1 MDKQYFVEF
10 GHGPYANLLVDPT
23 FKKAFDPTHTE
34 SRTNLINFLNDIL
47 GPQLRSPIE
56 NLYVARESLNRS
68 GSKESRSSILD
79 LHCTDM
85 ENRHFEVEVQKHS
98 LKNFVKRIGYYAS
111 QLIVEQGE
119 PGKDWNYKVN
129 PVYILSILN
138 FELFHDRRAIRRA
151 TTLDIETH
159 EQILDSYNYTFIE
172 LPKISSEISENS
184 DEVQKWL
191 FVLSNLG
198 KLQKLPPAVSTH
210 KFGRLLIPAKIAN
223 FNREELKQ
231 YEDAMRLEWD
241 EYAIKQQKLEDQA
254 KYEAEQA
261 QRKEVLAKM
270 DAEQAQR
277 KEVLAKMDAEQ
288 AQRKTE
294 LAKMDAE
301 QAQRKTELAKMD
313 AEQAQRKT
321 ELAKMDAEQA
331 QRKTEL
337 AKMDAEQAQRKTEL
351 AKMDAEQAQRKT
363 ELAKMDAEQ
372 AQRKTELAKM
382 DAEQAQRKTELAKMD
397 VEQKRIKEEIV
408 KMKADYERIKTDQAK
423 IDVEQTQMN
432 AEKVKLAKEKAQLQK
447 EKEELLSLKAE
458 LERNLKENKR
468 SK

>member
-47 GPQLRSPIE
+47 GPQLQSPIE
-56 NLYVARESLNRS
+56 NLYVAKESLNHS
-68 GSKESRSSILD
+68 GSKESRASILD

-85 ENRHFEVEVQKHS
+85 ENRHFEVEVQKYS
-98 LKNFVKRIGYYAS
+98 MKNFIKRIGYYAS
-111 QLIVEQGE
+111 QLIIEQGE

-172 LPKISSEISENS
+172 LPKISPEISEKS

-191 FVLSNLG
+191 FVLNNLD

-210 KFGRLLIPAKIAN
+210 KFDRLLLPAKIAN

-241 EYAIKQQKLEDQA
+241 EYAIKQQKIEDQA
-254 KYEAEQA
+254 KFEAKQAWIKEEQEKMEVKQAQIKEKQALIKEEQA
-261 QRKEVLAKM
+261 QIKEERAKI
-270 DAEQAQR
+270 DIDRAKVKEEQVKIDVDR
-277 KEVLAKMDAEQ
+277 TKVKE
-288 AQRKTE
+288 E
-294 LAKMDAE
+294 LAKIEAE
-301 QAQRKTELAKMD
+301 RE
-313 AEQAQRKT
+313 
-321 ELAKMDAEQA
+321 
-331 QRKTEL
+331 
-337 AKMDAEQAQRKTEL
+337 
-351 AKMDAEQAQRKT
+351 
-363 ELAKMDAEQ
+363 
-372 AQRKTELAKM
+372 
-382 DAEQAQRKTELAKMD
+382 
-397 VEQKRIKEEIV
+397 
-408 KMKADYERIKTDQAK
+408 K
-423 IDVEQTQMN
+423 IDVEQTQIN
-432 AEKVKLAKEKAQLQK
+432 AKKEKLTEESKKLAKEKAQLQK
-447 EKEELLSLKAE
+447 EKGEILSLRAE

-468 SK
+468 NK

>member
-47 GPQLRSPIE
+47 GPQLQSPIE
-56 NLYVARESLNRS
+56 NLYVAKESLNHS
-68 GSKESRSSILD
+68 GSKESRASILD

-85 ENRHFEVEVQKHS
+85 ENRHFEVEVQKYS
-98 LKNFVKRIGYYAS
+98 MKNFIKRIGYYAS
-111 QLIVEQGE
+111 QLIIEQGE

-172 LPKISSEISENS
+172 LPKISPEISEKS

-191 FVLSNLG
+191 FVLNNLD

-210 KFGRLLIPAKIAN
+210 KFDRLLLPAKIAN

-241 EYAIKQQKLEDQA
+241 EYAIKQQKIEDQA
-254 KYEAEQA
+254 KFEAKQAWIKEEQEKMEVKQAQIKEKQALIKEEQA
-261 QRKEVLAKM
+261 QIKE
-270 DAEQAQR
+270 EQAQI
-277 KEVLAKMDAEQ
+277 KEERAKIDIDRAKVKEEQ
-288 AQRKTE
+288 VKIDVDRTKVKEE
-294 LAKMDAE
+294 LAKIEAE
-301 QAQRKTELAKMD
+301 RE
-313 AEQAQRKT
+313 
-321 ELAKMDAEQA
+321 
-331 QRKTEL
+331 
-337 AKMDAEQAQRKTEL
+337 
-351 AKMDAEQAQRKT
+351 
-363 ELAKMDAEQ
+363 
-372 AQRKTELAKM
+372 
-382 DAEQAQRKTELAKMD
+382 
-397 VEQKRIKEEIV
+397 
-408 KMKADYERIKTDQAK
+408 K
-423 IDVEQTQMN
+423 IDVEQTQIN
-432 AEKVKLAKEKAQLQK
+432 AKKEKLTEESKKLAKEKAQLQK
-447 EKEELLSLKAE
+447 EKGEILSLRAE

-468 SK
+468 NK

>member
-1 MDKQYFVEF
+1 MDSQYFVKF

-56 NLYVARESLNRS
+56 NLHVARESLNRS
-68 GSKESRSSILD
+68 GSSESRSSILD

-111 QLIVEQGE
+111 QLVAEQGE
-119 PGKDWNYKVN
+119 PGKDWNYRVN

-138 FELFHDRRAIRRA
+138 FELFHDKRAIRRA

-210 KFGRLLIPAKIAN
+210 KFGRLLLPAKIAN

-261 QRKEVLAKM
+261 QRKAVLAKM
-270 DAEQAQR
+270 DAEQAR
-277 KEVLAKMDAEQ
+277 
-288 AQRKTE
+288 RKTE

-301 QAQRKTELAKMD
+301 QA
-313 AEQAQRKT
+313 
-321 ELAKMDAEQA
+321 
-331 QRKTEL
+331 
-337 AKMDAEQAQRKTEL
+337 
-351 AKMDAEQAQRKT
+351 
-363 ELAKMDAEQ
+363 
-372 AQRKTELAKM
+372 
-382 DAEQAQRKTELAKMD
+382 
-397 VEQKRIKEEIV
+397 RIKEERT
-408 KMKADYERIKTDQAK
+408 KMETELTRMKEEKAKFKTEQARMKEERTKFEAEQARIKEERGKLDKENQ
-423 IDVEQTQMN
+423 
-432 AEKVKLAKEKAQLQK
+432 KLAKEKTQLQEEK
-447 EKEELLSLKAE
+447 EKLLSLKEE
-458 LERNLKENKR
+458 LEQNLKGSKRNKE
-468 SK
+468 KMI

>member
-1 MDKQYFVEF
+1 MDSQYFVKF

-56 NLYVARESLNRS
+56 NLHVARESLNRS
-68 GSKESRSSILD
+68 GSSESRSSILD

-111 QLIVEQGE
+111 QLVAEQGE
-119 PGKDWNYKVN
+119 PGKDWNYRVN

-138 FELFHDRRAIRRA
+138 FELFHDKRAIRRA

-210 KFGRLLIPAKIAN
+210 KFGRLLLPAKIAN

-261 QRKEVLAKM
+261 QRKAVLAKM
-270 DAEQAQR
+270 DAEQARR
-277 KEVLAKMDAEQ
+277 KTELAKIDAEQ
-288 AQRKTE
+288 ARRKTELAKIDAEQARRKTE

-301 QAQRKTELAKMD
+301 QARRKTELAKIDAEQARRKTELAKMD
-313 AEQAQRKT
+313 AEQA
-321 ELAKMDAEQA
+321 
-331 QRKTEL
+331 
-337 AKMDAEQAQRKTEL
+337 
-351 AKMDAEQAQRKT
+351 
-363 ELAKMDAEQ
+363 
-372 AQRKTELAKM
+372 
-382 DAEQAQRKTELAKMD
+382 
-397 VEQKRIKEEIV
+397 RIKEERT
-408 KMKADYERIKTDQAK
+408 KMETELTRMKEERTKFEAEQARIKEERGKLDKENQ
-423 IDVEQTQMN
+423 
-432 AEKVKLAKEKAQLQK
+432 KLAKEKTQLQEEK
-447 EKEELLSLKAE
+447 EKLLSLKEE
-458 LERNLKENKR
+458 LEQNLKGSKRNKE
-468 SK
+468 KMI

>member
-1 MDKQYFVEF
+1 MDSQYFVKF

-56 NLYVARESLNRS
+56 NLHVARESLNRS
-68 GSKESRSSILD
+68 GSSESRSSILD

-111 QLIVEQGE
+111 QLVAEQGE
-119 PGKDWNYKVN
+119 PGKDWNYRVN

-138 FELFHDRRAIRRA
+138 FELFHDKRAIRRA

-210 KFGRLLIPAKIAN
+210 KFGRLLLPAKIAN

-261 QRKEVLAKM
+261 QRKAVLAKM
-270 DAEQAQR
+270 DAEQARR
-277 KEVLAKMDAEQ
+277 KTELAKIDAEQ
-288 AQRKTE
+288 ARRKTE

-301 QAQRKTELAKMD
+301 QARRKTELAKMD
-313 AEQAQRKT
+313 AEQA
-321 ELAKMDAEQA
+321 
-331 QRKTEL
+331 
-337 AKMDAEQAQRKTEL
+337 
-351 AKMDAEQAQRKT
+351 
-363 ELAKMDAEQ
+363 
-372 AQRKTELAKM
+372 
-382 DAEQAQRKTELAKMD
+382 
-397 VEQKRIKEEIV
+397 RIKEERT
-408 KMKADYERIKTDQAK
+408 KMETELTRMKEERTKFEAEQARIKEERGKLDKENQ
-423 IDVEQTQMN
+423 
-432 AEKVKLAKEKAQLQK
+432 KLAKEKTQLQEEK
-447 EKEELLSLKAE
+447 EKLLSLKEE
-458 LERNLKENKR
+458 LEQNLKGSKRNKE
-468 SK
+468 KMI

>member
-47 GPQLRSPIE
+47 GPQLQSPIE
-56 NLYVARESLNRS
+56 NLYVAKESLNHS
-68 GSKESRSSILD
+68 GSKESRASILD

-85 ENRHFEVEVQKHS
+85 ENRHFEVEVQKYS
-98 LKNFVKRIGYYAS
+98 MKNFIKRIGYYAS
-111 QLIVEQGE
+111 QLIIEQGE

-172 LPKISSEISENS
+172 LPKISPEISEKS

-191 FVLSNLG
+191 FVLNNLD

-210 KFGRLLIPAKIAN
+210 KFDRLLLPAKIAN

-241 EYAIKQQKLEDQA
+241 EYAIKQQKIEDQA
-254 KYEAEQA
+254 KFEAKQAWIKEEQEKMEVKQAQIKEKQALIKEEQALIKEEQALIKEEQA
-261 QRKEVLAKM
+261 QIKE
-270 DAEQAQR
+270 EQAQI
-277 KEVLAKMDAEQ
+277 KEERAKIDIDRAKVKEEQ
-288 AQRKTE
+288 VKIDVDRTKVKEE
-294 LAKMDAE
+294 LAKIEAE
-301 QAQRKTELAKMD
+301 RE
-313 AEQAQRKT
+313 
-321 ELAKMDAEQA
+321 
-331 QRKTEL
+331 
-337 AKMDAEQAQRKTEL
+337 
-351 AKMDAEQAQRKT
+351 
-363 ELAKMDAEQ
+363 
-372 AQRKTELAKM
+372 
-382 DAEQAQRKTELAKMD
+382 
-397 VEQKRIKEEIV
+397 
-408 KMKADYERIKTDQAK
+408 K
-423 IDVEQTQMN
+423 IDVEQTQIN
-432 AEKVKLAKEKAQLQK
+432 AKKEKLTEESKKLAKEKAQLQK
-447 EKEELLSLKAE
+447 EKGEILSLRAE

-468 SK
+468 NK

>member
-1 MDKQYFVEF
+1 MDSQYFVKF

-56 NLYVARESLNRS
+56 NLHVARESLNRS
-68 GSKESRSSILD
+68 GSSESRSSILD

-111 QLIVEQGE
+111 QLVAEQGE
-119 PGKDWNYKVN
+119 PGKDWNYRVN

-138 FELFHDRRAIRRA
+138 FELFHDKRAIRRA

-210 KFGRLLIPAKIAN
+210 KFGRLLLPAKIAN

-261 QRKEVLAKM
+261 QRKAVLAKM
-270 DAEQAQR
+270 DAEQARR
-277 KEVLAKMDAEQ
+277 KTELAKIDAEQ
-288 AQRKTE
+288 ARRKTELAKIDAEQARRKTE

-301 QAQRKTELAKMD
+301 QA
-313 AEQAQRKT
+313 
-321 ELAKMDAEQA
+321 
-331 QRKTEL
+331 
-337 AKMDAEQAQRKTEL
+337 
-351 AKMDAEQAQRKT
+351 
-363 ELAKMDAEQ
+363 
-372 AQRKTELAKM
+372 
-382 DAEQAQRKTELAKMD
+382 
-397 VEQKRIKEEIV
+397 RIKEERT
-408 KMKADYERIKTDQAK
+408 KMETELTRMKEERTKFEAEQARIKEERGKLDKENQ
-423 IDVEQTQMN
+423 
-432 AEKVKLAKEKAQLQK
+432 KLAKEKTQLQEEK
-447 EKEELLSLKAE
+447 EKLLSLKEE
-458 LERNLKENKR
+458 LEQNLKGSKRNKE
-468 SK
+468 KMI

>member
-47 GPQLRSPIE
+47 GPQLQSPIE
-56 NLYVARESLNRS
+56 NLYVAKESLNHS
-68 GSKESRSSILD
+68 GSKESRASILD

-85 ENRHFEVEVQKHS
+85 ENRHFEVEVQKYS
-98 LKNFVKRIGYYAS
+98 MKNFIKRIGYYAS
-111 QLIVEQGE
+111 QLIIEQGE

-172 LPKISSEISENS
+172 LPKISPEISEKS

-191 FVLSNLG
+191 FVLNNLD

-210 KFGRLLIPAKIAN
+210 KFDRLLLPAKIAN

-241 EYAIKQQKLEDQA
+241 EYAIK
-254 KYEAEQA
+254 
-261 QRKEVLAKM
+261 
-270 DAEQAQR
+270 
-277 KEVLAKMDAEQ
+277 
-288 AQRKTE
+288 
-294 LAKMDAE
+294 
-301 QAQRKTELAKMD
+301 
-313 AEQAQRKT
+313 
-321 ELAKMDAEQA
+321 
-331 QRKTEL
+331 
-337 AKMDAEQAQRKTEL
+337 
-351 AKMDAEQAQRKT
+351 
-363 ELAKMDAEQ
+363 
-372 AQRKTELAKM
+372 
-382 DAEQAQRKTELAKMD
+382 
-397 VEQKRIKEEIV
+397 
-408 KMKADYERIKTDQAK
+408 
-423 IDVEQTQMN
+423 
-432 AEKVKLAKEKAQLQK
+432 
-447 EKEELLSLKAE
+447 SLF
-458 LERNLKENKR
+458 
-468 SK
+468 S

>member
-1 MDKQYFVEF
+1 MDSQYFVKF

-56 NLYVARESLNRS
+56 NLHVARESLNRS
-68 GSKESRSSILD
+68 GSSESRSSILD

-111 QLIVEQGE
+111 QLVAEQGE
-119 PGKDWNYKVN
+119 PGKDWNYRVN

-138 FELFHDRRAIRRA
+138 FELFHDKRAIRRA

-210 KFGRLLIPAKIAN
+210 KFGRLLLPAKIAN

-261 QRKEVLAKM
+261 QRKAVLAKM
-270 DAEQAQR
+270 DAEQARR
-277 KEVLAKMDAEQ
+277 KTELAKIDAEQ
-288 AQRKTE
+288 ARRKTE

-301 QAQRKTELAKMD
+301 QA
-313 AEQAQRKT
+313 
-321 ELAKMDAEQA
+321 
-331 QRKTEL
+331 
-337 AKMDAEQAQRKTEL
+337 
-351 AKMDAEQAQRKT
+351 
-363 ELAKMDAEQ
+363 
-372 AQRKTELAKM
+372 
-382 DAEQAQRKTELAKMD
+382 
-397 VEQKRIKEEIV
+397 RIKEERT
-408 KMKADYERIKTDQAK
+408 KMETELTRMKEERTKFEAEQARIKEERGKLDKENQ
-423 IDVEQTQMN
+423 
-432 AEKVKLAKEKAQLQK
+432 KLAKEKTQLQEEK
-447 EKEELLSLKAE
+447 EKLLSLKEE
-458 LERNLKENKR
+458 LEQNLKGSKRNKE
-468 SK
+468 KMI